1 MTYKKLWNP
10 LHWGKTE
17 GYVKTKAEIDYSVKN
32 GLFNTEAYEGM
43 TKDNILTSFHKGLFN
58 VYREREKARGNL
70 QSKVAHLPRGIEPHE
85 KAKLLKLASG
95 HLKTIGSRVKLEDK
109 LRKLASVFLFLA
121 FISFTFSSST
131 TGSVVGAFSQISML
145 PTFLGIV
152 FLAASFALFQIK
164 RRR

>member
-17 GYVKTKAEIDYSVKN
+17 EYVKTKAEIDYSVQN
-32 GLFNTEAYEGM
+32 GLFNTSAYEGM
-43 TKDNILTSFHKGLFN
+43 TKDNILTSFHKGIVN
-58 VYREREKARGNL
+58 VYKEREKVRGDL
-70 QSKVAHLPRGIEPHE
+70 QTKVAHLPRALDHSE
-85 KAKLLKLASG
+85 KVKLLKLASG

-109 LRKLASVFLFLA
+109 LKKLVSVFLFLA

-131 TGSVVGAFSQISML
+131 TGSVVGAFSQTSML

-164 RRR
+164 CKR